1 MTVKIEKTDNGRYRL
16 FYGDRLITVNMP
28 ASITKM
34 LIESLRKDG
43 YRVRGFARAA
53 GGRVR
58 G

>member
-1 MTVKIEKTDNGRYRL
+1 MTVRIEKTDNGRYRL

-43 YRVRGFARAA
+43 YRVRGFTA
-53 GGRVR
+53 GRRV
-58 G
+58 